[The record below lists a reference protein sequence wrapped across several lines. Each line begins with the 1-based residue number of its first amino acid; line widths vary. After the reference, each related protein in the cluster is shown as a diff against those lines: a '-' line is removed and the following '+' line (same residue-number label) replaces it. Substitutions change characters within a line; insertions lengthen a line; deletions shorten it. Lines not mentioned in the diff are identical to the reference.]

1 MEVERLKVSIIAA
14 GLDES
19 GQDRNWAHCTPWLCL
34 QLLIKL
40 TLINPCEGYNA
51 QFCVCQCIIRS
62 SRRPQ
67 DYDVQNHACIK
78 QSISFDCYF

>member
-1 MEVERLKVSIIAA
+1 MEVERLKVSIIVS

-40 TLINPCEGYNA
+40 TLINPCEGL
-51 QFCVCQCIIRS
+51 QCSVLCVS
-62 SRRPQ
+62 VYHSLFSK
-67 DYDVQNHACIK
+67 AAG
-78 QSISFDCYF
+78 S